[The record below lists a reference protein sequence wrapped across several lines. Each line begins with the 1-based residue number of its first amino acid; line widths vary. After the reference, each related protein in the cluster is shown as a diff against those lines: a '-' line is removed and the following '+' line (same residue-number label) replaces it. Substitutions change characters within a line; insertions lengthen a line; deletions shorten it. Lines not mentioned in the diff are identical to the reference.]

1 MKIDLN
7 DDQVDEVVLFELQR
21 HSSLLKSN
29 ISDLK
34 RKRRRA
40 KYEQE
45 DLERFVEV
53 HAAMKVLIGYYGSH
67 IS

>member
-7 DDQVDEVVLFELQR
+7 DDQVDEIVLCELQS

-34 RKRRRA
+34 RKRRKA